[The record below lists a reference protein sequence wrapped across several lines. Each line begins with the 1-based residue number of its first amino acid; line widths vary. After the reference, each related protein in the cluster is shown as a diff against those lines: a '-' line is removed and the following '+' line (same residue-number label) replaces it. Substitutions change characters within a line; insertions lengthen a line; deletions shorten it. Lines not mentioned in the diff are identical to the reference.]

1 MEFLRN
7 LFGKKINAGDFSR
20 LATDMHSHL
29 LPGIDDGSEN
39 METSIALIRELK
51 KQGFRKLITTPHVMG
66 DQYRNTSDIIMNGLH
81 ELNHTL
87 ASHAD
92 ISDMQVT
99 AAAEY
104 YLDAEF
110 IEKLQSE
117 KLLTMGDNFLLVEIS
132 YLNCPENFFDL
143 ADLIL
148 ASGYRL
154 ILAHPERYPYW
165 HGRTDIYGKMK
176 SKGVFFQIN
185 LNSLSGYYGP
195 QVKRAAETLI
205 DLHHVEFA
213 GTDVHHARHTHA
225 LASCTASAHF
235 EKILD
240 SGKLLNGIL

>member
-1 MEFLRN
+1 MEFLKN
-7 LFGKKINAGDFSR
+7 LFGKKNTSGDFSR
-20 LATDMHSHL
+20 LGADMHSHI
-29 LPGIDDGSEN
+29 LPGIDDGSEK
-39 METSIALIRELK
+39 METSIELIRELK

-66 DQYRNTSDIIMNGLH
+66 DQYRNTPDIIMNGLR
-81 ELNHTL
+81 ELNDNL

-92 ISDMQVT
+92 IADMQVS

-110 IEKLQSE
+110 IEKLQNE

-132 YLNCPENFFDL
+132 YLNCPENFFDM
-143 ADLIL
+143 ADLIQS
-148 ASGYRL
+148 SGYRF

-165 HGRTDIYGKMK
+165 HGKTDVYSKLK

-205 DLHHVEFA
+205 DLYHVEFA

-225 LASCTASAHF
+225 LPSCTASAHF
-235 EKILD
+235 EKLMD
-240 SGKLLNGIL
+240 SGKLMNGIL